1 MSRLEIIPELTN
13 LLLEFTVSVLVNKP
27 PDLVEYASEYFTRM
41 LEDRGGGNVKRT
53 SKTSA
58 TSNGS
63 NQQSPNKS
71 GNRSSSLESN
81 HMDEE
86 EDEFSKWHLFFQFPH
101 PLFLDPCLSLFGSF
115 FTTFLPASSLHPHP
129 LGNLSREKHL
139 SARLE
144 YERYCFSTN

>member
-27 PDLVEYASEYFTRM
+27 PDLVAYASEYFTRM
-41 LEDRGGGNVKRT
+41 LEDRGGGGGGGGGRGVNVKRS

-58 TSNGS
+58 TSDGS
-63 NQQSPNKS
+63 NQQSPTKS

-86 EDEFSKWHLFFQFPH
+86 EEFSEYYSLPL
-101 PLFLDPCLSLFGSF
+101 PLFLSFSL
-115 FTTFLPASSLHPHP
+115 
-129 LGNLSREKHL
+129 
-139 SARLE
+139 
-144 YERYCFSTN
+144 